1 MNTNLL
7 NIIKQIIAE
16 QGDDILANPKRVS
29 AFFADLA
36 RDIPKPEKNALL
48 RSLEHGFAQIMRN
61 AAAPDR
67 EDCKQQLTQRLNNE
81 EGFDLSLCGETVD
94 LLAEVVF
101 GPGQNRASAKTS
113 TAPVANATHS
123 NNAPAPAPA
132 APSVPMPPMPVFST
146 SAMPAAIATAPNVD
160 STMKRGW
167 LFLEDSNWGQAGAYF
182 NAVLDIDP
190 EYAPA
195 YIGLLCAQLNIRNQA
210 DLENAAEPL
219 ENMPHFQKALRFAD
233 VNYRAELDKCSQINQ
248 DRIQQKQQRQEE
260 ADRKL
265 EEQERTKFEQRKKLQ
280 QKAEDSLKT
289 WRATAV
295 ILFVISASIGFSS
308 YPEIFAGAFFFNII
322 IFLILFFASG
332 NRRVLRGVFLVFGLL
347 IPSLALMPVVFA
359 VNSLILLTNI
369 GFISSLLIAM
379 KFPKDKLRSSNAR
392 LGKDGF
398 LKKP

>member
-7 NIIKQIIAE
+7 NIIKQIVAE

-101 GPGQNRASAKTS
+101 GPGHNRASAKTS
-113 TAPVANATHS
+113 AAPSPNKTHF
-123 NNAPAPAPA
+123 NNAPAPA

-146 SAMPAAIATAPNVD
+146 SAMPAATATAPNVD

-280 QKAEDSLKT
+280 QEAEGSLKK
-289 WRATAV
+289 WRAAAV
-295 ILFVISASIGFSS
+295 ILFVISAAIGFSS
-308 YPEIFAGAFFFNII
+308 FLQEYFGIVFSFNII
-322 IFLILFFASG
+322 SFLILFFSSG
-332 NRRVLRGVFLVFGLL
+332 NSRVLRFVFLVVGILWNVMFMFSDLSYSSIL
-347 IPSLALMPVVFA
+347 VVA
-359 VNSLILLTNI
+359 SV
-369 GFISSLLIAM
+369 GFISSLLIAL